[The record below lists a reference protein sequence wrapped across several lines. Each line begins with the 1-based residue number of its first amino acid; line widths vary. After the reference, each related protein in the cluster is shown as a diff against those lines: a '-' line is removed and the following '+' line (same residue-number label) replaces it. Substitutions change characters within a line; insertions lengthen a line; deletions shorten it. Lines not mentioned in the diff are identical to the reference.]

1 MKRKCTART
10 NAGRPCRAWAV
21 RGSEPPRCPAHAGL
35 TGGASSSRRSD
46 AGSGFYG
53 RQLTTQEISDL
64 VASTGDS
71 SLVDEIA
78 VSRVVL
84 RRLLSVLQDEDE
96 LSVRELTRVASMVF
110 NGSRVVAH
118 LLRDERAL
126 SGEAADGIAGAIG
139 HALDELATEWG
150 LEL

>member
-1 MKRKCTART
+1 MKRKCTAKT

-21 RGSEPPRCPAHAGL
+21 RGTEPPRCPAHAGL
-35 TGGASSSRRSD
+35 TAGPSSSRSD
-46 AGSGFYG
+46 AGGSFYG
-53 RQLTTQEISDL
+53 RQLTTQELTDL
-64 VASTGDS
+64 VAFTSDP
-71 SLVDEIA
+71 SLSDEIA
-78 VSRVVL
+78 VSRVML
-84 RRLLSVLQDEDE
+84 RRLLTVLQDEEE

-110 NGSRVVAH
+110 NGSRVVAR

-126 SGEAADGIAGAIG
+126 SGEAADGISGAIG